1 MKKDNDMLE
10 NSEVLNKQAINLAE
24 SGMYN
29 EAVAC
34 LRRAVV
40 IDKKNYLLWYN
51 LGITYRDAGNLSDA
65 KLALLQAYKLNDLDE
80 ELLETLALVC
90 FGLEDYDE
98 AFGYCYECLDLNP
111 LNFHCWNNLGVMSFS
126 KQDFE
131 SAVEA
136 FEMAIS
142 INPAYYDA
150 LYNLRDAYL
159 EIGNVK
165 GSRECD
171 ELLKNLK

>member
-1 MKKDNDMLE
+1 MDDTN
-10 NSEVLNKQAINLAE
+10 
-24 SGMYN
+24 
-29 EAVAC
+29 
-34 LRRAVV
+34 
-40 IDKKNYLLWYN
+40 
-51 LGITYRDAGNLSDA
+51 
-65 KLALLQAYKLNDLDE
+65 
-80 ELLETLALVC
+80 
-90 FGLEDYDE
+90 
-98 AFGYCYECLDLNP
+98 DLNP

-131 SAVEA
+131 AAVEA

-171 ELLKNLK
+171 ELLKKLK

>member
-1 MKKDNDMLE
+1 
-10 NSEVLNKQAINLAE
+10 
-24 SGMYN
+24 
-29 EAVAC
+29 
-34 LRRAVV
+34 
-40 IDKKNYLLWYN
+40 
-51 LGITYRDAGNLSDA
+51 
-65 KLALLQAYKLNDLDE
+65 
-80 ELLETLALVC
+80 
-90 FGLEDYDE
+90 
-98 AFGYCYECLDLNP
+98 
-111 LNFHCWNNLGVMSFS
+111 MSFS

-131 SAVEA
+131 AAVEA